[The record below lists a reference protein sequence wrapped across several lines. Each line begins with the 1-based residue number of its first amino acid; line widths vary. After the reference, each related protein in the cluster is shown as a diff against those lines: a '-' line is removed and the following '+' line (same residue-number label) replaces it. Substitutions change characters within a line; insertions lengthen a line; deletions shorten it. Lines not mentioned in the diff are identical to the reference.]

1 MSNKT
6 VFATLGASNHSVN
19 DREENDYYATD
30 PIAIEKLL
38 EIEKFNSKVWEC
50 ACGEGHLSKVLQSKG
65 YDVKSTDLIDRGY
78 GQSGIDFLQCNE
90 VFDGDIC
97 TNPPYK
103 FAKEF
108 VEHAIKIVN
117 DGSKVAMFLKLQFLE
132 GKARRKLFDTS
143 PPKYIYVSTSRI
155 NCCKNGDFS
164 DEQRKNNSA
173 QAYAWF
179 IWEKGFFGD
188 TIVRWFN

>member
-65 YDVKSTDLIDRGY
+65 YDVKLTDLIDRGY
-78 GQSGIDFLQCNE
+78 GQSGIDF
-90 VFDGDIC
+90 
-97 TNPPYK
+97 
-103 FAKEF
+103 FA
-108 VEHAIKIVN
+108 V
-117 DGSKVAMFLKLQFLE
+117 
-132 GKARRKLFDTS
+132 
-143 PPKYIYVSTSRI
+143 
-155 NCCKNGDFS
+155 
-164 DEQRKNNSA
+164 
-173 QAYAWF
+173 
-179 IWEKGFFGD
+179 
-188 TIVRWFN
+188 